1 MKFYLPLFLLL
12 VLPSWNQPQAA
23 DTQKQQQLQ
32 RDIRQLS
39 NTLKSQKGESQD
51 LQQEVTQLEKKLG
64 AISDKYYQTEKKAE
78 ATQAKLEESGRKQFK
93 LDAELDIQKSGLA
106 QQLQALYTAGE
117 QSHLRLLLRQDEP
130 SDISRTIRYFEYL
143 NKNRVTRIQGIQK
156 TLKDIESLRAS
167 VEKDNTELQALNQA
181 LKQQQGEIQQTLNA
195 RSTALGSVKSDI
207 RAKEKQL
214 GKLKTEE
221 TNLQAVIDRLA
232 LKAQQA
238 AERAAAK
245 KTPTETV
252 AQAEPEASPKKTST
266 SKKTP
271 KPEAPPKATPI
282 KTQFTPNQAFSSLR
296 GKLSWPVQG
305 KIIHGYG
312 SSRNEKQRWRGV
324 VLAATGGSK
333 VRAVAK
339 GRVAFAGW
347 MDGYGHLIIIE
358 HDNNYMSLYGYNRAI
373 YKKEGTVVNANETI
387 AAVGNSSGQ
396 SQDALYFEIR
406 QGTSPQNPARWC
418 R

>member
-1 MKFYLPLFLLL
+1 P
-12 VLPSWNQPQAA
+12 
-23 DTQKQQQLQ
+23 
-32 RDIRQLS
+32 
-39 NTLKSQKGESQD
+39 
-51 LQQEVTQLEKKLG
+51 
-64 AISDKYYQTEKKAE
+64 
-78 ATQAKLEESGRKQFK
+78 
-93 LDAELDIQKSGLA
+93 
-106 QQLQALYTAGE
+106 
-117 QSHLRLLLRQDEP
+117 LRLLLRQDDP

-143 NKNRVTRIQGIQK
+143 NDSRVNRIQGIQK
-156 TLKDIESLRAS
+156 TLKEIQS
-167 VEKDNTELQALNQA
+167 VRLSIVKDSADLQQLNQT
-181 LKQQQGEIQQTLNA
+181 LEQQKKDIQQTLTA
-195 RSTALGSVKSDI
+195 RSTVLGNIKSDI
-207 RAKEKQL
+207 RSKEKQL

-221 TNLQAVIDRLA
+221 ANLQAVIDRLA
-232 LKAQQA
+232 RKAEAQA
-238 AERAAAK
+238 AEK
-245 KTPTETV
+245 L
-252 AQAEPEASPKKTST
+252 AQAQA
-266 SKKTP
+266 
-271 KPEAPPKATPI
+271 KPEAPQKTVTQARQKTTDSGTPVKAR
-282 KTQFTPNQAFSSLR
+282 FTPNQAFSTLR

-305 KIIHGYG
+305 RIIHSYG

-324 VLAATGGSK
+324 VLAASGGTK

-373 YKKEGTVVNANETI
+373 YKKEGAIVNANETI

>member
-1 MKFYLPLFLLL
+1 MKFYLPLFLVIALA
-12 VLPSWNQPQAA
+12 SGNQLYAA
-23 DTQKQQQLQ
+23 DPQKQQQLQ

-39 NTLKSQKGESQD
+39 SALKSQQGESRALQD
-51 LQQEVTQLEKKLG
+51 EVTQLEKKLG
-64 AISDKYYQTEKKAE
+64 DISDKYYQTEKKAE
-78 ATQAKLEESGRKQFK
+78 ATQAKLEESGRKQHK
-93 LDAELDIQKSGLA
+93 LDAELDTQKSGLA

-117 QSHLRLLLRQDEP
+117 QSPLRLLLRQDDP

-143 NKNRVTRIQGIQK
+143 NDSRVNRIQGIQK
-156 TLKDIESLRAS
+156 TLKEIQS
-167 VEKDNTELQALNQA
+167 VRLSIVKDSADLQQLNQT
-181 LKQQQGEIQQTLNA
+181 LEQQKKDIQQTLTA
-195 RSTALGSVKSDI
+195 RSTVLGNIKSDI
-207 RAKEKQL
+207 RSKEKQL

-221 TNLQAVIDRLA
+221 ANLQAVIDRLA
-232 LKAQQA
+232 RKAEAQA
-238 AERAAAK
+238 AEK
-245 KTPTETV
+245 L
-252 AQAEPEASPKKTST
+252 AQAQA
-266 SKKTP
+266 
-271 KPEAPPKATPI
+271 KPEAPQKTVTQARQKTTDSGTPVKAR
-282 KTQFTPNQAFSSLR
+282 FTPNQAFSTLR

-305 KIIHGYG
+305 RIIHSYG

-324 VLAATGGSK
+324 VLAASGGTK

-373 YKKEGTVVNANETI
+373 YKKEGAIVNANETI

>member
-1 MKFYLPLFLLL
+1 VIALA
-12 VLPSWNQPQAA
+12 SGNQLYAA
-23 DTQKQQQLQ
+23 DPQKQQQLQ

-39 NTLKSQKGESQD
+39 SALKSQQGESRALQD
-51 LQQEVTQLEKKLG
+51 EVTQLEKKLG
-64 AISDKYYQTEKKAE
+64 DISDKYYQTEKKAE
-78 ATQAKLEESGRKQFK
+78 ATQAKLEESGRKQHK
-93 LDAELDIQKSGLA
+93 LDAELDTQKSGLA

-117 QSHLRLLLRQDEP
+117 QSPLRLLLRQDDP

-143 NKNRVTRIQGIQK
+143 NDSRVNRIQGIQK
-156 TLKDIESLRAS
+156 TLKEIQS
-167 VEKDNTELQALNQA
+167 VRLSIVKDSADLQQLNQT
-181 LKQQQGEIQQTLNA
+181 LEQQKKDIQQTLTA
-195 RSTALGSVKSDI
+195 RSTVLGNIKSDI
-207 RAKEKQL
+207 RSKEKQL

-221 TNLQAVIDRLA
+221 ANLQAVIDRLA
-232 LKAQQA
+232 RKAEAQA
-238 AERAAAK
+238 AEK
-245 KTPTETV
+245 L
-252 AQAEPEASPKKTST
+252 AQAQA
-266 SKKTP
+266 
-271 KPEAPPKATPI
+271 KPEAPQKTVTQARQKTTDSGTPVKAR
-282 KTQFTPNQAFSSLR
+282 FTPNQAFSTLR

-305 KIIHGYG
+305 RIIHSYG

-324 VLAATGGSK
+324 VLAASGGTK

-373 YKKEGTVVNANETI
+373 YKKEGAIVNANETI

>member
-1 MKFYLPLFLLL
+1 MIALA
-12 VLPSWNQPQAA
+12 SGNQLYAA
-23 DTQKQQQLQ
+23 DPQKQQQLQ

-39 NTLKSQKGESQD
+39 SALKSQQGESRALQD
-51 LQQEVTQLEKKLG
+51 EVTQLEKKLG
-64 AISDKYYQTEKKAE
+64 DISDKYYQTEKKAE
-78 ATQAKLEESGRKQFK
+78 ATQAKLEESGRKQHK
-93 LDAELDIQKSGLA
+93 LDAELDTQKSGLA

-117 QSHLRLLLRQDEP
+117 QSPLRLLLRQDDP

-143 NKNRVTRIQGIQK
+143 NDSRVNRIQGIQK
-156 TLKDIESLRAS
+156 TLKEIQS
-167 VEKDNTELQALNQA
+167 VRLSIVKDSADLQQLNQT
-181 LKQQQGEIQQTLNA
+181 LEQQKKDIQQTLTA
-195 RSTALGSVKSDI
+195 RSTVLGNIKSDI
-207 RAKEKQL
+207 RSKEKQL

-221 TNLQAVIDRLA
+221 ANLQAVIDRLA
-232 LKAQQA
+232 RKAEAQA
-238 AERAAAK
+238 AEK
-245 KTPTETV
+245 L
-252 AQAEPEASPKKTST
+252 AQAQA
-266 SKKTP
+266 
-271 KPEAPPKATPI
+271 KPEAPQKTVTQARQKTTDSGTPVKAR
-282 KTQFTPNQAFSSLR
+282 FTPNQAFSTLR

-305 KIIHGYG
+305 RIIHSYG

-324 VLAATGGSK
+324 VLAASGGTK

-373 YKKEGTVVNANETI
+373 YKKEGAIVNANETI